1 MIIAISGLTGSGKST
16 IGEEVARELNIK
28 HISTTH
34 KKYALPGEELLKFT
48 KNATPEFERRFDKQI
63 IKEANESDC
72 VVTTWLSPW
81 LIKGAT
87 ARVWLHASP
96 EVRAVRKKHELKKS
110 LDYIRKYVKDKDT
123 TNARRFR
130 KIYGVD
136 INDHSIFDI
145 IINTDGLNI
154 SQVSQL
160 VVSLSAIKEKKIFK

>member
-16 IGEEVARELNIK
+16 VGEQVATELNIK

-34 KKYALPGEELLKFT
+34 KKYAQPGEELLKFT
-48 KNATPEFERRFDKQI
+48 KNATPEFERKFDKQI
-63 IKEANESDC
+63 IKEANEKDC

-81 LIKGAT
+81 LIKNAT

-96 EVRAVRKKHELKKS
+96 EIRAKRKRHELRKPLK
-110 LDYIRKYVKDKDT
+110 YIHGYVKNKDS
-123 TNARRFR
+123 TNTNRFK
-130 KIYGVD
+130 KIYGID

-145 IINTDGLNI
+145 IINTDRLNI

-160 VVSLSAIKEKKIFK
+160 IIALSAVKEKKNFR